1 MALWYLKILYGIFI
15 FLKIS
20 FSVINVLIGSSSIKT
35 MFIIKVQKYG
45 VETHKIQCK
54 INSENFITNHYPLI
68 FFFICTFLCIF
79 GLSQTSKTP
88 QSDKTLIS
96 SISFSPI

>member
-35 MFIIKVQKYG
+35 MFIIKVQKYR

-54 INSENFITNHYPLI
+54 INSEIFITNHYWLNFFPQAILSYFWHLTILCLDPTLMTSLWNWLLI
-68 FFFICTFLCIF
+68 
-79 GLSQTSKTP
+79 
-88 QSDKTLIS
+88 
-96 SISFSPI
+96 

>member
-68 FFFICTFLCIF
+68 FFFICTFFFIF
-79 GLSQTSKTP
+79 GLSQISKIL
-88 QSDKTLIS
+88 QSNKILIFF
-96 SISFSPI
+96 ITF